1 MNTFY
6 ITSICCGRYLTYI
19 YSFNSQDSPVKY
31 YPSYIMDEEIAT
43 KRLAYKVLV
52 LTGELLGFIPYLTPK
67 LTPFSWLEVDN
78 KNPSVHSYM
87 TRLDSWRGFSS
98 LSMCWVSTIVGFPAP
113 GNTIISFFMISS
125 KNIEKNNFFPFK
137 EIFRYA

>member
-1 MNTFY
+1 MVGTLPTF
-6 ITSICCGRYLTYI
+6 IHLILKTVLWNIILAILWMRKLLQRGL
-19 YSFNSQDSPVKY
+19 P
-31 YPSYIMDEEIAT
+31 EEIAT
-43 KRLAYKVLV
+43 KKLAYKVLV

-125 KNIEKNNFFPFK
+125 KNREKNNFFPFK

>member
-1 MNTFY
+1 
-6 ITSICCGRYLTYI
+6 
-19 YSFNSQDSPVKY
+19 
-31 YPSYIMDEEIAT
+31 MDEEIAT

-87 TRLDSWRGFSS
+87 TRLDS
-98 LSMCWVSTIVGFPAP
+98 
-113 GNTIISFFMISS
+113 
-125 KNIEKNNFFPFK
+125 
-137 EIFRYA
+137 

>member
-1 MNTFY
+1 MVGTLPTF
-6 ITSICCGRYLTYI
+6 IHLILKTVLWNIILAILWMRKLLQRGL
-19 YSFNSQDSPVKY
+19 P
-31 YPSYIMDEEIAT
+31 EEIAT
-43 KRLAYKVLV
+43 KKLAYKVLV

-87 TRLDSWRGFSS
+87 TRLDSWRWFSS

-125 KNIEKNNFFPFK
+125 KNREKNNFFPFK

>member
-1 MNTFY
+1 MVGTLPTF
-6 ITSICCGRYLTYI
+6 IHLILKTVLWNIILAILWMRKLLQRGL
-19 YSFNSQDSPVKY
+19 P
-31 YPSYIMDEEIAT
+31 EEIAT
-43 KRLAYKVLV
+43 KKLAYKVLV
-52 LTGELLGFIPYLTPK
+52 LIGELLGFIPYLTPK

-87 TRLDSWRGFSS
+87 TRLDSWRWFSS